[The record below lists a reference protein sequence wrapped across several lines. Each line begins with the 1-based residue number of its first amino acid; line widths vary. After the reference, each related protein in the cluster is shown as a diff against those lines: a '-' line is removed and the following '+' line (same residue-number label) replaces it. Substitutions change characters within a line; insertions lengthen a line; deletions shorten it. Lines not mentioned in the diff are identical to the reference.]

1 MVTWITVSKQI
12 GADAWLV
19 KDPLDF
25 CIALGVVLWGG
36 ASKLANYVILR
47 NLIKYFGTLFTV
59 DYLKAVIME
68 SAFFCTIY
76 SSYKMVT

>member
-1 MVTWITVSKQI
+1 MVTWITVSKAI
-12 GADAWLV
+12 GEDTWLF

-36 ASKLANYVILR
+36 TSKLAHYVILR

-68 SAFFCTIY
+68 SAFFSTSY

>member
-1 MVTWITVSKQI
+1 MVTWITVSKAI

-19 KDPLDF
+19 KDPLDS

-36 ASKLANYVILR
+36 ASKLANYVMR

-68 SAFFCTIY
+68 SAFFCTSY
-76 SSYKMVT
+76 SSYKMVR